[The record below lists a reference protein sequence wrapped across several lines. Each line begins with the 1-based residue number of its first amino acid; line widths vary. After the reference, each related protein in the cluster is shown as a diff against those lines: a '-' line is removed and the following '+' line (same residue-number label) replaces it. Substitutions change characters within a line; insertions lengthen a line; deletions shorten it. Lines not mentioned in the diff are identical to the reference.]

1 MLLVFT
7 LLLSVSMCSSN
18 IYHVTKEYNSQLE
31 NEICMGDVINCTTVF
46 PPSNYSRLFVRHFNT
61 PEACLELDL
70 DYNENVEID
79 AIYKTFSTLP
89 SFKHGSILPLISS
102 DYFNV
107 KIMTINRDLKYSMSW
122 LIHALNFENRVP
134 TLYVLVIPRI
144 KFTSIYHK
152 LIFNK
157 ILESRQILHIISL
170 EGNEYNLAINSSNVE
185 TMLNISAQLIDLN
198 HFSIKIGENEYNKTF
213 NFMTNLACDFPMCY
227 FNCSNIGETDLCIEL
242 DNRYSITPTNIMR
255 HFQMKIDT
263 SRLDRIHKRSFPT
276 WFLNWLQ
283 SKGELFPDRALNPF
297 PIMNNA
303 IISDGSTL
311 TIGDTLVDDLQTL
324 SFAITMKKNNSII
337 PVFNMANCYHGI
349 INQDSERKCLI
360 YNVE

>member
-1 MLLVFT
+1 MLLLFT
-7 LLLSVSMCSSN
+7 LLLSFSLGSSHV
-18 IYHVTKEYNSQLE
+18 YHVTNEYNSALE
-31 NEICMGDVINCTTVF
+31 NEICMGDVINCTSSF

-79 AIYKTFSTLP
+79 AIYKNFSTLP
-89 SFKHGSILPLISS
+89 SFKHGTILPLISS

-134 TLYVLVIPRI
+134 TLYILIIPRI

-170 EGNEYNLAINSSNVE
+170 EDDEYNLAINSSIVE
-185 TMLNISAQLIDLN
+185 TELKISAQLIDLN

-213 NFMTNLACDFPMCY
+213 NFMTNLACNFPMCY
-227 FNCSNIGETDLCIEL
+227 SNCSMIGETDFCIEL
-242 DNRYSITPTNIMR
+242 DNRYLMSMTNMMR
-255 HFQMKIDT
+255 HFQMKIDL
-263 SRLDRIHKRSFPT
+263 SRIDRMKRSFPS

-283 SKGELFPDRALNPF
+283 SKNELFPDRALNPF

-311 TIGDTLVDDLQTL
+311 TIGDTMVDDLKTL
-324 SFAITMKKNNSII
+324 PFTITMKKNNSII

-349 INQDSERKCLI
+349 INYHSERKCLI